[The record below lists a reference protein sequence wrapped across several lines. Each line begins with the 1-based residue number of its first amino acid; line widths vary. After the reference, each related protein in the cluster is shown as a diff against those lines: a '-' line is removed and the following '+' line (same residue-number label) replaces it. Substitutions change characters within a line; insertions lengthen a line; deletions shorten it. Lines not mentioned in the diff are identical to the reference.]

1 MLIVD
6 PVVSED
12 REIVKLAESFVIHLA
27 PIRLGIVFDSSKS
40 DIKTDSTYRAIACAF
55 NYVSQSKS
63 PRDALSYLTDVYAAT
78 KSERNIDLSTIT
90 AQLKKVTSGLSATDI
105 DDILGEDSDYDY
117 GRQVAA
123 EFIERLGFKKS
134 PQALLNGV
142 PLQQSALNSDEF
154 EETLLTEIMQQTPN
168 IQKAVYKGELSDS
181 DNVNDYLMSLPHV
194 MPR

>member
-1 MLIVD
+1 MPD
-6 PVVSED
+6 A

-40 DIKTDSTYRAIACAF
+40 TDKTDSTYRAITCAF
-55 NYVSQSKS
+55 NYVSQSKTA
-63 PRDALSYLTDVYAAT
+63 RDALSYLTDVFAAT
-78 KSERNIDLSTIT
+78 KSDRNVDLSTIT
-90 AQLKKVTSGLSATDI
+90 AQLKKVTSGLSSTEI

-117 GRQVAA
+117 GRQVAS
-123 EFIERLGFKKS
+123 EYFERLGFKKS

-142 PLQQSALNSDEF
+142 PLQQSSLNSDDF

-168 IQKAVYKGELSDS
+168 IQKAVYKGDLSDS
-181 DNVNDYLMSLPHV
+181 DNVVDYLMNLPHV